1 MSVTEEEIEVSRIER
16 LAQIKD
22 RTLSADDA
30 LGKTT
35 ALLKLIDDHLAGHPI
50 ITAEPEL
57 YRLTF
62 RAFESLFELQRL
74 LKGTGPQSRG

>member
-22 RTLSADDA
+22 RTLGSADA
-30 LGKTT
+30 LGKAT
-35 ALLKLIDDHLAGHPI
+35 ALLKLIDDHLAGHSVV
-50 ITAEPEL
+50 TSDPEL

-62 RAFESLFELQRL
+62 RAFESLFELHQA
-74 LKGTGPQSRG
+74 LKEVADRNDR

>member
-1 MSVTEEEIEVSRIER
+1 MPVSEEEIEVSRIER

-35 ALLKLIDDHLAGHPI
+35 ALLKLIDDHLAGHPV
-50 ITAEPEL
+50 ITSEPEL

-62 RAFESLFELQRL
+62 RAFENLFELQQL
-74 LKGTGPQSRG
+74 LNGARPRSRP